1 VSGNTCNYSP
11 RGEPEF
17 MSERNPIFFVLERS
31 RWFIFF
37 KGERSLSSFR
47 ETLSGIQAGEIL
59 LFFMFSER
67 TIIEIT
73 LEDMLMPQQIEDC

>member
-1 VSGNTCNYSP
+1 VAIPATIHPEVNLNSCP
-11 RGEPEF
+11 RETL
-17 MSERNPIFFVLERS
+17 FFVLERS
-31 RWFIFF
+31 HWFILF

-47 ETLSGIQAGEIL
+47 ETPFGIQAGEIL